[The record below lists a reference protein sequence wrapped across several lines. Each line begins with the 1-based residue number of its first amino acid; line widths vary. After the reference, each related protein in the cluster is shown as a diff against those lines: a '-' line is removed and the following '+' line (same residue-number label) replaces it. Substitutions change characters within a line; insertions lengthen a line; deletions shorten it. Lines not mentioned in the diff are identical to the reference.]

1 MANNFKNAG
10 TNGISIDP
18 SNPTVLYT
26 ANNGTPVNSI
36 LLELDIANV
45 GTNIANVTVLLN
57 DVSEGTQ
64 YHIVK
69 DAEVPVKG
77 TLKIIS
83 GQKIVLNLGDEIH
96 LYSNFATLDALASI
110 LEDVA

>member
-10 TNGISIDP
+10 TNGVSTNP
-18 SNPTVLYT
+18 ASPTVLYT
-26 ANNGTPVNSI
+26 ANNGAPVNSI
-36 LLELDIANV
+36 LLELDIANIS
-45 GTNIANVTVLLN
+45 TNTAHVTVLLN
-57 DVSEGTQ
+57 DVSAGAQ

-96 LYSNFATLDALASI
+96 LYSDTGTLDALASI